1 MKKSTLWI
9 LSAVALAALLAGGA
23 RWASQRQASKAPA
36 APTAAVVPSI
46 ELATSD
52 VFTARTQTLNLGIAV
67 SGALKASESAI
78 VKARV
83 AGELQ
88 ELSVREG
95 DRVQAGQVIARIEPI
110 EYQARVRQAQQ
121 QADAAKAQVDI
132 AQRQFDNNQALVNQG
147 FISQTALLTSQA
159 SLNGATATHA
169 AALAAL
175 DLANKSLADATLRSP
190 LSGVV
195 AQRLAQPGERVAI
208 EARLVEV
215 INLSQLELEAALTAE
230 DASLVRVGMTAQLQ
244 VDGVDAPIS
253 AKVLRINPSAQIG
266 SRSILVYLGIKG
278 REGLRQG
285 QFAQG
290 SLGTQTLQVIAVPV
304 DSVRTDKPQPYVQV
318 VQDGKVAHITVR
330 TDVRSEGER
339 QTRVAVTG
347 VSEGAQVLSD
357 TASEAQ
363 VQFGKLEAA
372 ANAELKAK
380 GVSAKANRVASLRD
394 ALFSEI
400 DNPVNCGQGPE
411 AQRLMDEL
419 KRELPEFKP
428 LSSPTKNCTQNEKII
443 SDYKGRIDNLVARA
457 PWNNADLSNVSTK
470 ASKAREELADL
481 RSEISKSYSPNS
493 IRQIAS
499 VFEGHQTNYQDLIFQ
514 LGKQTDTDKLEPDL
528 SIVAAQSLG
537 NVYKLPALFLSRLD
551 EASTY
556 VYLLMALCFDLFLVY
571 LYGLAK
577 KNRVRKRAIA
587 GPLAGAW

>member
-23 RWASQRQASKAPA
+23 RWASQRQADKTPT
-36 APTAAVVPSI
+36 APTAAMVPSI

-169 AALAAL
+169 AALSAL

-244 VDGVDAPIS
+244 VDGVDAPIT

-290 SLGTQTLQVIAVPV
+290 TLGTQSLQVMAVPV
-304 DSVRTDKPQPYVQV
+304 ESVRTDKPQPYVQV

-339 QTRVAVTG
+339 QTLVAVTG
-347 VSEGAQVLSD
+347 VTEGTQVLSGGVGAVREGVLVKF
-357 TASEAQ
+357 TAP
-363 VQFGKLEAA
+363 GNAA
-372 ANAELKAK
+372 K
-380 GVSAKANRVASLRD
+380 VT
-394 ALFSEI
+394 
-400 DNPVNCGQGPE
+400 P
-411 AQRLMDEL
+411 
-419 KRELPEFKP
+419 
-428 LSSPTKNCTQNEKII
+428 
-443 SDYKGRIDNLVARA
+443 
-457 PWNNADLSNVSTK
+457 
-470 ASKAREELADL
+470 
-481 RSEISKSYSPNS
+481 
-493 IRQIAS
+493 
-499 VFEGHQTNYQDLIFQ
+499 
-514 LGKQTDTDKLEPDL
+514 
-528 SIVAAQSLG
+528 
-537 NVYKLPALFLSRLD
+537 
-551 EASTY
+551 
-556 VYLLMALCFDLFLVY
+556 
-571 LYGLAK
+571 
-577 KNRVRKRAIA
+577 
-587 GPLAGAW
+587 

>member
-23 RWASQRQASKAPA
+23 RWASQRQADKTPT
-36 APTAAVVPSI
+36 APTAAMVPSI

-244 VDGVDAPIS
+244 VEGVDAPIP
-253 AKVLRINPSAQIG
+253 AKVLRINPSAQTG

-290 SLGTQTLQVIAVPV
+290 TLGTQSLQVMAVPV

-339 QTRVAVTG
+339 QTLVAVTG
-347 VSEGAQVLSD
+347 VTEGTQVLSGSVGAVREGVLVKF
-357 TASEAQ
+357 TAP
-363 VQFGKLEAA
+363 GNAA
-372 ANAELKAK
+372 K
-380 GVSAKANRVASLRD
+380 VT
-394 ALFSEI
+394 
-400 DNPVNCGQGPE
+400 P
-411 AQRLMDEL
+411 
-419 KRELPEFKP
+419 
-428 LSSPTKNCTQNEKII
+428 
-443 SDYKGRIDNLVARA
+443 
-457 PWNNADLSNVSTK
+457 
-470 ASKAREELADL
+470 
-481 RSEISKSYSPNS
+481 
-493 IRQIAS
+493 
-499 VFEGHQTNYQDLIFQ
+499 
-514 LGKQTDTDKLEPDL
+514 
-528 SIVAAQSLG
+528 
-537 NVYKLPALFLSRLD
+537 
-551 EASTY
+551 
-556 VYLLMALCFDLFLVY
+556 
-571 LYGLAK
+571 
-577 KNRVRKRAIA
+577 
-587 GPLAGAW
+587 

>member
-23 RWASQRQASKAPA
+23 RWASQRQADKTPT

-244 VDGVDAPIS
+244 VDGVDAPIP
-253 AKVLRINPSAQIG
+253 AKVLRINPSAQTG

-290 SLGTQTLQVIAVPV
+290 TLGTQSLQVMAVPV

-339 QTRVAVTG
+339 QTLVAVTG
-347 VSEGAQVLSD
+347 VTEGTQVLSGSVGAVREGVLVKF
-357 TASEAQ
+357 TAP
-363 VQFGKLEAA
+363 GNAA
-372 ANAELKAK
+372 K
-380 GVSAKANRVASLRD
+380 VT
-394 ALFSEI
+394 
-400 DNPVNCGQGPE
+400 P
-411 AQRLMDEL
+411 
-419 KRELPEFKP
+419 
-428 LSSPTKNCTQNEKII
+428 
-443 SDYKGRIDNLVARA
+443 
-457 PWNNADLSNVSTK
+457 
-470 ASKAREELADL
+470 
-481 RSEISKSYSPNS
+481 
-493 IRQIAS
+493 
-499 VFEGHQTNYQDLIFQ
+499 
-514 LGKQTDTDKLEPDL
+514 
-528 SIVAAQSLG
+528 
-537 NVYKLPALFLSRLD
+537 
-551 EASTY
+551 
-556 VYLLMALCFDLFLVY
+556 
-571 LYGLAK
+571 
-577 KNRVRKRAIA
+577 
-587 GPLAGAW
+587 

>member
-23 RWASQRQASKAPA
+23 RWASQRQAGNTPTAQ
-36 APTAAVVPSI
+36 TAAVVPSI

-159 SLNGATATHA
+159 SLNGAKATHA
-169 AALAAL
+169 AALSAL

-253 AKVLRINPSAQIG
+253 AKVLRINPSAQTG
-266 SRSILVYLGIKG
+266 SRSILVYLGIQG

-290 SLGTQTLQVIAVPV
+290 TLGTQSLQVMAVPV

-318 VQDGKVAHITVR
+318 VQDGKVVHITVR
-330 TDVRSEGER
+330 TDVRSEGAR
-339 QTRVAVTG
+339 QTLVAVTG
-347 VSEGAQVLSD
+347 VTEGAQVLSGSVGAVREGVVVKF
-357 TASEAQ
+357 TTP
-363 VQFGKLEAA
+363 GNAA
-372 ANAELKAK
+372 K
-380 GVSAKANRVASLRD
+380 VT
-394 ALFSEI
+394 
-400 DNPVNCGQGPE
+400 P
-411 AQRLMDEL
+411 
-419 KRELPEFKP
+419 
-428 LSSPTKNCTQNEKII
+428 
-443 SDYKGRIDNLVARA
+443 
-457 PWNNADLSNVSTK
+457 
-470 ASKAREELADL
+470 
-481 RSEISKSYSPNS
+481 
-493 IRQIAS
+493 
-499 VFEGHQTNYQDLIFQ
+499 
-514 LGKQTDTDKLEPDL
+514 
-528 SIVAAQSLG
+528 
-537 NVYKLPALFLSRLD
+537 
-551 EASTY
+551 
-556 VYLLMALCFDLFLVY
+556 
-571 LYGLAK
+571 
-577 KNRVRKRAIA
+577 
-587 GPLAGAW
+587 

>member
-1 MKKSTLWI
+1 MKKSTFWI

-52 VFTARTQTLNLGIAV
+52 VFIARTQSLSQGITV
-67 SGALKASESAI
+67 SGALKASQSAI
-78 VKARV
+78 IKARV

-95 DRVQAGQVIARIEPI
+95 DRVQAGQVIARIDQT

-159 SLNGATATHA
+159 SLNGAKATHA

-195 AQRLAQPGERVAI
+195 AQRLVQPGERVAI

-230 DASLVRVGMTAQLQ
+230 DASLVRVGMTAQLK
-244 VDGVDAPIS
+244 VEGVDNPIT
-253 AKVLRINPSAQIG
+253 AKVLRINPSAQSG
-266 SRSILVYLGIKG
+266 SRSILVYLGIQG

-290 SLGTQTLQVIAVPV
+290 SLGTQTVQAMAVPL
-304 DSVRTDKPQPYVQV
+304 DSVLTDKPQPYVQV
-318 VQDGKVAHITVR
+318 VQDGKVVHITVR

-339 QTRVAVTG
+339 ESLVAVTG
-347 VSEGAQVLSD
+347 VAEGTQVLTGSVGPVREGVVVKF
-357 TASEAQ
+357 TAPASP
-363 VQFGKLEAA
+363 AA
-372 ANAELKAK
+372 PANA
-380 GVSAKANRVASLRD
+380 
-394 ALFSEI
+394 
-400 DNPVNCGQGPE
+400 
-411 AQRLMDEL
+411 
-419 KRELPEFKP
+419 
-428 LSSPTKNCTQNEKII
+428 
-443 SDYKGRIDNLVARA
+443 
-457 PWNNADLSNVSTK
+457 VSTK
-470 ASKAREELADL
+470 
-481 RSEISKSYSPNS
+481 P
-493 IRQIAS
+493 
-499 VFEGHQTNYQDLIFQ
+499 
-514 LGKQTDTDKLEPDL
+514 
-528 SIVAAQSLG
+528 
-537 NVYKLPALFLSRLD
+537 
-551 EASTY
+551 
-556 VYLLMALCFDLFLVY
+556 
-571 LYGLAK
+571 
-577 KNRVRKRAIA
+577 
-587 GPLAGAW
+587 

>member
-23 RWASQRQASKAPA
+23 RWASQRQASSTPT
-36 APTAAVVPSI
+36 APTAAMVPSI

-244 VDGVDAPIS
+244 VDGVDAPIP
-253 AKVLRINPSAQIG
+253 AKVLRINPSAQTG

-290 SLGTQTLQVIAVPV
+290 TLGTQSLQVMAVPV

-339 QTRVAVTG
+339 QTLVAVTG
-347 VSEGAQVLSD
+347 VTEGTQVLSGSVGAVREGVLVKF
-357 TASEAQ
+357 TAP
-363 VQFGKLEAA
+363 GNAA
-372 ANAELKAK
+372 K
-380 GVSAKANRVASLRD
+380 VT
-394 ALFSEI
+394 
-400 DNPVNCGQGPE
+400 P
-411 AQRLMDEL
+411 
-419 KRELPEFKP
+419 
-428 LSSPTKNCTQNEKII
+428 
-443 SDYKGRIDNLVARA
+443 
-457 PWNNADLSNVSTK
+457 
-470 ASKAREELADL
+470 
-481 RSEISKSYSPNS
+481 
-493 IRQIAS
+493 
-499 VFEGHQTNYQDLIFQ
+499 
-514 LGKQTDTDKLEPDL
+514 
-528 SIVAAQSLG
+528 
-537 NVYKLPALFLSRLD
+537 
-551 EASTY
+551 
-556 VYLLMALCFDLFLVY
+556 
-571 LYGLAK
+571 
-577 KNRVRKRAIA
+577 
-587 GPLAGAW
+587 